1 MRNDKRLSRWLA
13 WWLFCYAES
22 DEAGRKTA
30 QSEAKGQESK
40 KEMNEK
46 DKVMFE
52 RLLYWALKLDSKPL
66 EEGAYVLK
74 LAILRDEM
82 LQKMIDMK
90 DQLDQEAEKWKQ

>member
-1 MRNDKRLSRWLA
+1 
-13 WWLFCYAES
+13 
-22 DEAGRKTA
+22 
-30 QSEAKGQESK
+30 
-40 KEMNEK
+40 MNEK